1 MNGIVNQKPPVKDNV
16 KTSIWLFVNRN
27 NDIGDTIKAFSTRAA
42 AEKYFYEYIG
52 QYIYECIKN
61 EDKDQLDNFLVT
73 MKASEMATPYLYD
86 PKDNGEEF
94 YIEEVV
100 VDE

>member
-1 MNGIVNQKPPVKDNV
+1 MNGIVNQKPSV
-16 KTSIWLFVNRN
+16 WLFVNRN
-27 NDIGDTIKAFSTRAA
+27 NDIGDTIKAFSTKAV

-52 QYIYECIKN
+52 QYIYECIKGG
-61 EDKDQLDNFLVT
+61 DKDQLKNFLAT
-73 MKASEMATPYLYD
+73 MNASETVTPYLYD
-86 PKDNGEEF
+86 PADNGEEF

>member
-1 MNGIVNQKPPVKDNV
+1 MNCTGSQKP
-16 KTSIWLFVNRN
+16 SIWLFINRN

-52 QYIYECIKN
+52 RYICDCIAE
-61 EDKDQLDNFLVT
+61 EDKSQLENFLST
-73 MKASEMATPYLYD
+73 MKTSETGYSPYLYD